1 MGRPGKYFNRALVDP
16 MKQPTQTQ
24 RLCAHVEWTNHAN
37 GHGVWKKCKECK
49 LRLEYCDKKSGV
61 VARYAN
67 FSGVCTV
74 MNTSGHSKRAQKEVD
89 DEGHVLII
97 LDSGCK
103 RSVAGP
109 AWHAAMES
117 ACAKAGLKPIYK
129 HINETFLF
137 GDGDEVQATTA
148 VEYPVGI
155 YELHG
160 SLDVALVDRPCPG
173 LMSRKAMG
181 ELGCVMDFE
190 QDTLKVKAHDGLKTM
205 PINNSATGHPVVRLT
220 DFGPGVHEAFPRK
233 FYQKKATATSGKK
246 KATATS
252 KKEIAEVN
260 LSPKA
265 ETDGESETRS
275 VVGKQEPGVFADVKR
290 LARGAR
296 KRLARVTTQLSEAF
310 RSEAYA
316 SRPISSHRRPRF
328 LEICTWTA
336 MLSMVAMARGW
347 DVWQPASLETGFDLS
362 TRDGQGK
369 CWTYLE
375 EIQPDAVAFAF
386 PCDPW
391 TQMQN
396 VNQRTE
402 EQRDDLQ
409 KRRIKHRNITRF
421 VRKVAKWQHER
432 GAIFYTEQPATA
444 LSLKL
449 PEIRDVAELCNTGI
463 TDMCMYQLRC
473 PETKAHLRKRT
484 WLCSNSSGVMRK
496 ACTKCDTQHS
506 HKTIEG
512 SVRLPSGR
520 RVRLSA
526 FAGGYTRPFSE
537 AVITGM
543 EMDLPTSLRRG
554 PWRAGEEKE
563 AYPAS
568 IKRKDTDMD
577 AEERAV
583 LTPLWQRRQMQKVD
597 APTRKRRVGFNEAPE
612 RESNDVPSAP
622 RRRLRRKTPTIPP
635 RSEAVRQ

>member
-1 MGRPGKYFNRALVDP
+1 
-16 MKQPTQTQ
+16 
-24 RLCAHVEWTNHAN
+24 
-37 GHGVWKKCKECK
+37 
-49 LRLEYCDKKSGV
+49 
-61 VARYAN
+61 
-67 FSGVCTV
+67 
-74 MNTSGHSKRAQKEVD
+74 
-89 DEGHVLII
+89 
-97 LDSGCK
+97 
-103 RSVAGP
+103 
-109 AWHAAMES
+109 
-117 ACAKAGLKPIYK
+117 
-129 HINETFLF
+129 
-137 GDGDEVQATTA
+137 
-148 VEYPVGI
+148 
-155 YELHG
+155 
-160 SLDVALVDRPCPG
+160 
-173 LMSRKAMG
+173 
-181 ELGCVMDFE
+181 
-190 QDTLKVKAHDGLKTM
+190 
-205 PINNSATGHPVVRLT
+205 
-220 DFGPGVHEAFPRK
+220 
-233 FYQKKATATSGKK
+233 
-246 KATATS
+246 
-252 KKEIAEVN
+252 
-260 LSPKA
+260 
-265 ETDGESETRS
+265 
-275 VVGKQEPGVFADVKR
+275 
-290 LARGAR
+290 
-296 KRLARVTTQLSEAF
+296 
-310 RSEAYA
+310 
-316 SRPISSHRRPRF
+316 
-328 LEICTWTA
+328 

-402 EQRDDLQ
+402 KQRDDLQ

-421 VRKVAKWQHER
+421 VREVAKWQHER

-444 LSLKL
+444 QSLKL

-473 PETKAHLRKRT
+473 PETNAHLRKRT

-543 EMDLPTSLRRG
+543 VMDLPTSLRRG

-635 RSEAVRQ
+635 RSEAVRQEIEAIGPLAPPPTPPPPVEERSGRKIPTRLGFRRKWKSDKRWGGAGGYWQWEPISKGKRRQHPPAGIEEQRASSSNEGALPSPKGPPVALRPDDGPEDGPASNFPPQPESAQVPSPDPVGPGEPERQEDEGAAHEGVLPNPENEQPREDGQDRDEAASLFGEWDHRDGQDE